1 MGYLNYEFFD
11 EFKALDNLCRDI
23 YGESFDNRLGVT
35 MYLEDM
41 NRNAYLGEQR
51 VFGWSSDYKRLKSAR
66 NMRNDLAH
74 SRNSI
79 SVDICSQDDIDFV
92 RSFRTRI
99 LNQTDPLA
107 MLRKQ
112 TYQESD
118 YRTYQHDQQSEPIN
132 LNISPINRPDI
143 GCLGIV
149 ASFLAV
155 VACVIA
161 FFI

>member
-23 YGESFDNRLGVT
+23 YGESVDNKLGVT
-35 MYLEDM
+35 LYLEDM
-41 NRNAYLGEQR
+41 NRKSYQGAFN
-51 VFGWSSDYKRLKSAR
+51 VSDWMSDYTQLKNAR
-66 NMRNDLAH
+66 NMRNELAH
-74 SRNSI
+74 SRNSMT
-79 SVDICSQDDIDFV
+79 VDICSQEDIDFV

-99 LNQTDPLA
+99 LNQTDPIA

-112 TYQESD
+112 STQS
-118 YRTYQHDQQSEPIN
+118 RPSSTSQPKQQSQTTYTYTTPGKT
-132 LNISPINRPDI
+132 PA

-149 ASFLAV
+149 ASFLVV

-161 FFI
+161 FLL